1 MTRKP
6 TLTSAEKLRTPFSGV
21 LAYRVAALFATYCTG
36 HRLTEWSVSPRIE
49 SRRPVDRSQDWS
61 RVLIP
66 VIRYT
71 PRAVARLC
79 LTTS

>member
-36 HRLTEWSVSPRIE
+36 HRLTEWSGHHASKASGPSIARRIGQ
-49 SRRPVDRSQDWS
+49 VF
-61 RVLIP
+61 
-66 VIRYT
+66 
-71 PRAVARLC
+71 
-79 LTTS
+79 